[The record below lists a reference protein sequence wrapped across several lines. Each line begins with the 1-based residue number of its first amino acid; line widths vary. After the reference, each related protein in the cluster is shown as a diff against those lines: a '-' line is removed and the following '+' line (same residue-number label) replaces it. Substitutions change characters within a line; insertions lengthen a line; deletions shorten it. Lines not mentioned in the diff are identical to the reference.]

1 MGQRRPELARRHF
14 EEQASLRR
22 QPEPPERRGNP
33 KAPEAG
39 ARGSRATGK
48 FGIVFFLL
56 YLPLAGYIVHR
67 HFQHGK
73 AIQYPWP

>member
-1 MGQRRPELARRHF
+1 MGKLAHVLY
-14 EEQASLRR
+14 AVAIVIVGALI
-22 QPEPPERRGNP
+22 
-33 KAPEAG
+33 AG
-39 ARGSRATGK
+39 ATGR

-56 YLPLAGYIVHR
+56 CLPLAGYIVHR

>member
-1 MGQRRPELARRHF
+1 MGQRRPEPVRRHF

-56 YLPLAGYIVHR
+56 CLPLAGYIVYR
-67 HFQHGK
+67 RFQHGRT
-73 AIQYPWP
+73 IRDPWP